1 MSKTVTTTDDSI
13 VGGGP
18 SVPAANI
25 SRAEIHDVLSNERRI
40 ALLELL
46 RAESPRKLGDL
57 AEEIAAEET
66 GERPPPRNK
75 RQSAYVTLHQTHLPK
90 LDDLGIVEYD
100 AREKVVALADQ
111 ASVVY
116 DSESDGTAT
125 SRTTGVEPYLGLVVG
140 GLLAS
145 LASAAGLPPF
155 SALSLTA
162 YALATLVAL
171 LVGFAY
177 QIGRDGSVVATWLRE
192 KYF

>member
-13 VGGGP
+13 IGGGP

-46 RAESPRKLGDL
+46 RAESPRRLGDL

-116 DSESDGTAT
+116 DSESDGTSAR
-125 SRTTGVEPYLGLVVG
+125 SASVEPYLGLVVG
-140 GLLAS
+140 GLVAS

-155 SALSLTA
+155 SALSLAT

-177 QIGRDGSVVATWLRE
+177 QLGRDGSAVATWLRE
-192 KYF
+192 NYF